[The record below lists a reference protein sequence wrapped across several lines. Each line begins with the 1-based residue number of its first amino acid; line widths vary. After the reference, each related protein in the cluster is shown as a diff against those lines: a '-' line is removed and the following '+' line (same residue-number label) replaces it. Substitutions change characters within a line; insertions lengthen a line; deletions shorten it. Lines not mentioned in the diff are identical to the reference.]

1 MRRPRPTI
9 RARLTLLYALLVGV
23 STGVLLGVS
32 YWLLSRHFDRT
43 LPEALANDALE
54 EVAVQYVVAFAGVL
68 LVAAAIGWAVSG
80 RLLAPLKRITGTA
93 RRVSEERLRERI
105 PVAGPQDE
113 LRELGETLN
122 SMLDRL
128 ADSFDAQRR
137 FVANASHEL
146 RSPLTV
152 IRSEAEVA
160 LANPEPDLNE
170 LRGMAASVVQASRRT
185 EALLASLLILA
196 RSQRGLM
203 QSEPVDLA
211 DAAASAAEHA
221 GEAASAESVRLTL
234 ELEATPIEG
243 DRALLERLAANL
255 IENGVRYNRPG
266 GFVVV
271 RTRRAGAQAELEAT
285 PIEGDRALLERL
297 AANLIE
303 NGVRYNRPGGFVVVR
318 TRRAGAHAELEVE
331 NSGPL
336 VERAAAAR
344 LAEPFERLQR
354 SADGPGAGLGLS
366 IVRAVGEAHGGSLA
380 IEPRPEGGLT
390 VVVRFPTA
398 GGVGPSRGSRERRL
412 RGAPA

>member
-203 QSEPVDLA
+203 QSGPVDLA

-271 RTRRAGAQAELEAT
+271 RTRRAGAQ
-285 PIEGDRALLERL
+285 
-297 AANLIE
+297 
-303 NGVRYNRPGGFVVVR
+303 
-318 TRRAGAHAELEVE
+318 AELEVE

-398 GGVGPSRGSRERRL
+398 GGVGPSTGSRERRL